1 MSKKP
6 RTVKPHEFDDA
17 SEIIKRLK
25 ARKESL
31 EKYFYERRLPLHAIA
46 KHSIGSNTYR
56 AFRNLKVKPSTIFR
70 QWVSSEF
77 DNQKKLDCL
86 LSISSQ
92 EEYDEW
98 TDSLSE
104 RFRQTWTKQ
113 TGEILPYGPARKL
126 PDLFMKGFMYWEEL
140 TERQRTTLLKLLHV
154 PLDSFTLVGI
164 RNCLTDP
171 EIPPTATMKYVVG
184 RTMYYQIQGAIR
196 SVAKKAHV
204 PPIFF
209 DVLAWNDPH

>member
-1 MSKKP
+1 MVKP
-6 RTVKPHEFDDA
+6 REFDDA
-17 SEIIKRLK
+17 REIVKRLK

-31 EKYFYERRLPLHAIA
+31 AEYFYERRLPLHAIA

-70 QWVSSEF
+70 QWVTSEF
-77 DNQKKLDCL
+77 ENQKRLDRL
-86 LSISSQ
+86 LNISSQ

-104 RFRQTWTKQ
+104 RLRQAWKNR

-126 PDLFMKGFMYWEEL
+126 PDLFMKGFMDWEGL
-140 TERQRTTLLKLLHV
+140 AERQRRTLLEYLHV

-171 EIPPTATMKYVVG
+171 EIPPTATMKFVVG
-184 RTMYYQIQGAIR
+184 RTMYYQIQATIR
-196 SVAKKAHV
+196 SVAKKARV

-209 DVLAWNDPH
+209 DVLVWNDPH